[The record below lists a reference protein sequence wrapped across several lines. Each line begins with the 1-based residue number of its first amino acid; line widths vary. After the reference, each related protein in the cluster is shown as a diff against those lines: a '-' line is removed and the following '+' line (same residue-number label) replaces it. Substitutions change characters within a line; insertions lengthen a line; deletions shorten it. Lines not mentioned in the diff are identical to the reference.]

1 MEDLYDLAENMLH
14 HLPAKPK
21 RVFSDKLAKW
31 KIGEGKYS
39 TQQRIMDA
47 GVWHS
52 VVFTCIGIPVP
63 PLPGRTGPS
72 LKSIYRVS
80 YADTGSQLFLRTARG
95 PSKQMH
101 LRTIGNYKW
110 PKMLV
115 NCIIYNG
122 GVNHQSRTVWFLYS
136 CAYTLPIEYTNPV
149 RGSLLPLHLRTWI
162 IHAPL
167 LQRAIDGPARQCCQL
182 LTVNSS

>member
-1 MEDLYDLAENMLH
+1 MLH

-39 TQQRIMDA
+39 TQQRITDA

-63 PLPGRTGPS
+63 PPPGRTGPS

-110 PKMLV
+110 PKIFV

-122 GVNHQSRTVWFLYS
+122 GVNHQPRTVWFLYS
-136 CAYTLPIEYTNPV
+136 CAYTRSADLCCHYTCG
-149 RGSLLPLHLRTWI
+149 RGLSMHLCCS
-162 IHAPL
+162 
-167 LQRAIDGPARQCCQL
+167 GPSTARPASVANCWR
-182 LTVNSS
+182 